1 MMRPIR
7 LGGDQMIF
15 GEGCLAH
22 LKTLV
27 GKRAF
32 IVTAGRSMIEGGAL
46 DKVRGYLKE
55 GGMEVEV
62 LTGVE
67 PDPGFETVMRGAKM
81 MQRFEPDWIVAL
93 GGGSAMDAAKAM
105 WVYYEHPEL
114 TKLSDILPPK
124 KVPKL
129 RGKARMVCIPSTAGT
144 ASEVSRSIVITDN
157 ETHIKHGIGDMEMM
171 PDVAICDP
179 EITATMPPKI
189 TADTGMDALTHSVE
203 ALVSTRAHFLSDILA
218 RASIKDI
225 MKYLPLAYRE
235 GGNLEYR
242 EKMLNASTVSGMAFT
257 NVSLGIVHSMAHTL
271 GSMFSLPHGLS
282 NALLLPYVMKFN
294 SQNAEAAARYQSM
307 AKEIGQEDLI
317 EAVIKLRHEVGIP
330 DKLSVLVP
338 DRAAYVEKLDA
349 MAEMALADGCTKTN
363 PVIPTIDQLKELFME
378 AYE

>member
-1 MMRPIR
+1 
-7 LGGDQMIF
+7 
-15 GEGCLAH
+15 
-22 LKTLV
+22 
-27 GKRAF
+27 
-32 IVTAGRSMIEGGAL
+32 MIERGAL
-46 DKVRGYLKE
+46 DKVRGYLQE

-81 MQRFEPDWIVAL
+81 MQNFEPDWIVAL

-235 GGNLEYR
+235 GKNLEYR

-294 SQNAEAAARYQSM
+294 CQNAEAAERYQSM
-307 AKEIGQEDLI
+307 AQEIGEDDFI

-330 DKLSVLVP
+330 NKLSVLVP
-338 DRAAYVEKLDA
+338 DRMAYVEKLDA